1 MSDLER
7 KYLLPSPDVS
17 VDVEHYN
24 VEPSLRP
31 VKFLKCEKGDKE
43 TAEKKETVDTGI
55 AIHHGLEQ
63 ETGKILHGTFDKN
76 RHFKTNVFLCLLYYM
91 VDLSEIRDRDVDLVD
106 PVRVSQEDPTHGKE
120 PGKN

>member
-63 ETGKILHGTFDKN
+63 ETGKVLHGIGHSTRIDILRQMF
-76 RHFKTNVFLCLLYYM
+76 FCVCYTTWL
-91 VDLSEIRDRDVDLVD
+91 I
-106 PVRVSQEDPTHGKE
+106 
-120 PGKN
+120 